1 MTPERY
7 QRIGQI
13 FDKALELTPEER
25 PAWLQEIC
33 RADAE
38 LLAEVEKLLA
48 NHLESERFLSRP
60 AMDIAAALIAQD
72 QQPLLA
78 GQMLA
83 HYQVLSLLGAGGMGE
98 VYLARDTKLDRK
110 VALKLLPAE
119 FTQDPGRVRRFIQEA
134 KAASALSHPNIIT
147 IYEIGEVVTA
157 QGKAHFIVTEF
168 IDGETLRVW
177 RVEEEN
183 RLRQILTLAVQ
194 IASALDAAHKAG
206 IVHRDIK
213 PENVMVRP
221 DGLVKV
227 LDFGLAKLS
236 SRPIASVDTTV
247 QTLVDE
253 VKTRPG
259 VILGTLRYMSPEQ
272 ARGRILDARSDI
284 FSLGVMLYELLTDV
298 PLFAGET
305 DADVVAA
312 IIHKA
317 PPPLAEQLSNVP
329 PELERIVQ
337 KALAKDKEQ
346 RYQNAR
352 DLQID
357 LEALKQE
364 SELSARLTRSGAKI
378 TDAIPKQTSSMLTA
392 PRFSLRHLLLFVPVV
407 LLLGGA
413 IWWLVIKQRSE
424 SSTRSPA
431 SWQIKEVM
439 NWASTPGEVYSL
451 GSFSPDAQMIAFA
464 STESGTKNIWLK
476 QTTQEKGNAK
486 QITDDEFKNDNP
498 IWSPNGQEIAFFSLR
513 GNHSGIWTMPLLGG
527 TPTEIT
533 QLDDAGVKL
542 RYWSK
547 RKKIYYEL
555 KSNLFTVDLNSKQ
568 IIQIT
573 NFDASTQNISAIN
586 ISPDEERIAY
596 VSIDENGSSS
606 LWVMQQQT
614 GSAVQVISDTS
625 EIRNPVWHPDGKQ
638 ILYSADVGGTYQIFI
653 ASPDSRKPEQIT
665 FGDRDA
671 LALDVAADGTR
682 ILFGSSKE
690 EADVWGINIAEPEK
704 DFNIASGMNSELWP
718 DVAADG
724 KLVTFQSVKNLSQG
738 DKLMTGTIMTK
749 TISSKE
755 QPVELVTN
763 GFLPT
768 WSPDGKQLAFMR
780 LSGDRYGLYTIK
792 ASGGEAKLLTTDL
805 PPIENTLLPYNR
817 YQVSYFSWSPDSS
830 KIVYGSARNQRRNLW
845 TVYADGSN
853 ETQITDNEDA
863 DSYLYCPL
871 WSADSKQIVYTSKT
885 NKVGQDGRFTF
896 SASVIDLATKE
907 VKLVFQAKTFLRLL
921 GWSDDEKALIFATTN
936 SATISGSPSE
946 IILLQVAIATGEQR
960 IIATLQSVYLHNIHL
975 SSDRRMLAFVSHKDN
990 RDNIQMISVSGGEAK
1005 RLTANN
1011 DSRLYFSSLAWS
1023 PDGKTIFFGKQ
1034 SRYSLLSMMTNFK

>member
-1 MTPERY
+1 
-7 QRIGQI
+7 
-13 FDKALELTPEER
+13 
-25 PAWLQEIC
+25 
-33 RADAE
+33 
-38 LLAEVEKLLA
+38 
-48 NHLESERFLSRP
+48 
-60 AMDIAAALIAQD
+60 
-72 QQPLLA
+72 
-78 GQMLA
+78 
-83 HYQVLSLLGAGGMGE
+83 
-98 VYLARDTKLDRK
+98 
-110 VALKLLPAE
+110 
-119 FTQDPGRVRRFIQEA
+119 
-134 KAASALSHPNIIT
+134 
-147 IYEIGEVVTA
+147 
-157 QGKAHFIVTEF
+157 
-168 IDGETLRVW
+168 
-177 RVEEEN
+177 
-183 RLRQILTLAVQ
+183 
-194 IASALDAAHKAG
+194 
-206 IVHRDIK
+206 
-213 PENVMVRP
+213 
-221 DGLVKV
+221 
-227 LDFGLAKLS
+227 
-236 SRPIASVDTTV
+236 
-247 QTLVDE
+247 
-253 VKTRPG
+253 
-259 VILGTLRYMSPEQ
+259 
-272 ARGRILDARSDI
+272 
-284 FSLGVMLYELLTDV
+284 
-298 PLFAGET
+298 
-305 DADVVAA
+305 
-312 IIHKA
+312 
-317 PPPLAEQLSNVP
+317 
-329 PELERIVQ
+329 
-337 KALAKDKEQ
+337 
-346 RYQNAR
+346 
-352 DLQID
+352 
-357 LEALKQE
+357 
-364 SELSARLTRSGAKI
+364 
-378 TDAIPKQTSSMLTA
+378 LTA
-392 PRFSLRHLLLFVPVV
+392 PRFSLRHLLLLVPVV

-424 SSTRSPA
+424 SPTRSPA

-533 QLDDAGVKL
+533 QLDDASVKL

-547 RKKIYYEL
+547 RKKIYYEV

-573 NFDASTQNISAIN
+573 NFDASMQNISAIN

-596 VSIDENGSSS
+596 VSIDENGSGS
-606 LWVMQQQT
+606 LWVMQQQN

-638 ILYSADVGGTYQIFI
+638 LLYSADVGGTYQIFI

-671 LALDVAADGTR
+671 LALDVAADGTK

-718 DVAADG
+718 DVAPDS

-749 TISSKE
+749 TINSKE

-805 PPIENTLLPYNR
+805 PPIDNTLLPYNR

-871 WSADSKQIVYTSKT
+871 WSADSKQIAYTSKT

-960 IIATLQSVYLHNIHL
+960 IIATLQSAYLHNIHL
-975 SSDRRMLAFVSHKDN
+975 SSDRRMLAFVSHKDD